1 MWLTAKLGIL
11 RDTIGLRKKTR
22 NIGKGCVK
30 IDGKTQRKWKRYM
43 NDMLKNIFAK
53 YLKCYEA
60 IQILHDNGIFNE
72 EEKSV
77 HEHNLLHSIMIMVES
92 EV

>member
-1 MWLTAKLGIL
+1 
-11 RDTIGLRKKTR
+11 
-22 NIGKGCVK
+22 
-30 IDGKTQRKWKRYM
+30 M
-43 NDMLKNIFAK
+43 NDMLKGIFAK
-53 YLKCYEA
+53 YLKCYKA
-60 IQILHDNGIFNE
+60 IQVLHDNGIFDE